1 MINIYTKDAGNAIGA
16 LVKQG
21 ADITMENLCRAYD
34 SRKQYGMD
42 NSVGDDTDI
51 AMAGQVRYYLNLFD
65 NTASSV
71 TPLTL
76 KEVNSEKSINTR
88 TVENFCESVQDA
100 YDAAAEA
107 EYMDAYMEVVRAV
120 SAADDEVLHQLE
132 QAEQPV
138 TINNIEAMQE
148 LVSGSAYGRIFGAD
162 RNKAEK
168 IIDSMS
174 DEKIAQ
180 RGN

>member
-1 MINIYTKDAGNAIGA
+1 M
-16 LVKQG
+16 
-21 ADITMENLCRAYD
+21 
-34 SRKQYGMD
+34 
-42 NSVGDDTDI
+42 
-51 AMAGQVRYYLNLFD
+51 
-65 NTASSV
+65 
-71 TPLTL
+71 
-76 KEVNSEKSINTR
+76 
-88 TVENFCESVQDA
+88 QDA

-162 RNKAEK
+162 RTKAEK

-174 DEKIAQ
+174 DEKSLREAIESLDDEKSESIPQSDEADINSYDSVRQ
-180 RGN
+180 AALKIILSTL